1 MPSNQDLLIEIGTEE
16 LPPKSL
22 NKTIRHFREHFE
34 KGLIAAQ
41 LEYTSIQAYATPRR
55 LALLIVNLAEKQA
68 TQLVEKRGP
77 SLKAAYDKEGN
88 VSKAAQGFLRSVAAS
103 SIDALI
109 QQETDKGTWLVF
121 KSEKPGATIQA
132 LLPNILDDAINKLPI
147 ERKMRWGNKRI
158 EFIRPV
164 QWFVALYGSNV
175 IPMEILGKQSG
186 NQTRGHRFMSEGL
199 IDIANAASY
208 KETLLSKKVIVDFEE
223 RKSVISNQLA
233 EIAREEKAT
242 IVIDDALL
250 DEVTALVEWPVA
262 LLGKFDSEFL
272 AVPEEALISAM
283 KSHQRYFHLI
293 DDNGRLLPM
302 FVTVSNIES
311 TSPDSVISGNERV
324 IAPRLSDARFFFSQ
338 DKKTSLEE
346 KLSRLSQVVF
356 QSKLGTYLDK
366 ANRVSQL
373 SAYIASSLGEDEL
386 VASRAGLLCKADLVS
401 DMVGEFPEL
410 QGLMGAYYAAHDN
423 ENTGVASAIR
433 DHYKPSAS
441 GGELPAT
448 LAGQCV
454 SIADKLDTITGLFG
468 IGQPPT
474 GSKDPFALRRQ
485 TLGVIRICI
494 ENNLDLNIKDVL
506 EKAIELHASDFSAE
520 PVLSYM
526 LERMGTWYQES
537 RISFDTFLA
546 IRKGVIPIHNLNLA
560 NTKIEA
566 LQEFRKHELADDL
579 ISANKRIAN
588 ILRKIELNTIK
599 PLNSALFVEPI
610 ENMLSDVLASAKV
623 KIAQT
628 QDIES
633 QLILLANLQSHI
645 QDYFE
650 KVMVMAEDENL
661 KQNRIAMLHELRLL
675 FLNVADF
682 SVLQD

>member
-22 NKTIRHFREHFE
+22 SKTINSFREHFE
-34 KGLIAAQ
+34 KGLIDANLDYA
-41 LEYTSIQAYATPRR
+41 SIQAYGTPRR
-55 LALLIVNLAEKQA
+55 LALLISNLSEKQN

-88 VSKAAQGFLRSVAAS
+88 ISKAAQGFLRSVAAT
-103 SIDALI
+103 SIDELI
-109 QQETDKGTWLVF
+109 QQETEKGTWLVF

-132 LLPNILDDAINKLPI
+132 LLPSILEGAINKLPI
-147 ERKMRWGNKRI
+147 ERKMRWGSSRT

-164 QWFVALYGSNV
+164 QWFVALYGSTI
-175 IPMEILGKQSG
+175 IPMQILGKQSG
-186 NQTRGHRFMSEGL
+186 NQTRGHRFMSKGL
-199 IDIANAASY
+199 IDLTNAASY
-208 KETLLSKKVIVDFEE
+208 KETLQSEKVMVDFVE
-223 RKSVISNQLA
+223 RKSVISRQLA

-262 LLGKFDSEFL
+262 LLGKFNPEFL

-293 DDNGRLLPM
+293 DDDGRLLPM

-311 TSPDSVISGNERV
+311 SSPTSVIRGNERV
-324 IAPRLSDARFFFSQ
+324 IAPRLADARFFFSQ
-338 DKKTSLEE
+338 DKKTRLEE
-346 KLSRLSQVVF
+346 KLLRLSQVVF
-356 QSKLGTYLDK
+356 QSKLGTYLEK
-366 ANRVSQL
+366 AKRVSQL
-373 SAYIASSLGEDEL
+373 SAYIATSLGEDEL

-410 QGLMGAYYAAHDN
+410 QGLMGAYYADHDN

-433 DHYKPSAS
+433 DHYKPTAS
-441 GGELPAT
+441 GGDLPST

-474 GSKDPFALRRQ
+474 GSKDPFAIRRQ

-506 EKAIELHASDFSAE
+506 EKAIELHESDFSSE

-526 LERMGTWYQES
+526 LERMGTWYHES
-537 RISFDTFLA
+537 SISFDTFLA
-546 IRKGVIPIHNLNLA
+546 IQKGVIPIHNLNLA
-560 NTKIEA
+560 NNNIKA
-566 LQEFRKHELADDL
+566 LQAFRKHELADDL

-588 ILRKIELNTIK
+588 ILRKVEVKSIQT
-599 PLNSALFVEPI
+599 LNSALFVEPI
-610 ENMLSDVLASAKV
+610 EKTLFYALINAKD
-623 KIAQT
+623 KMGET
-628 QDIES
+628 RDIES
-633 QLILLANLQSHI
+633 QLILLANLQTHI
-645 QDYFE
+645 QVYFE
-650 KVMVMAEDENL
+650 EVMVMAEDEIL
-661 KQNRIAMLHELRLL
+661 KQNRIAMLHELRTL